1 MTVREAVRILM
12 MSPIYFQLDLETR
25 MEMVKEFCRIHQPAT
40 AD

>member
-25 MEMVKEFCRIHQPAT
+25 MALVKEFCLIHDIAYEY
-40 AD
+40 